1 VVIIGKLAPGD
12 LGRAVLQPGSAG
24 TVLEAG

>member
-1 VVIIGKLAPGD
+1 VVILGKLSPGD
-12 LGRAVLQPGSAG
+12 LTRAVLQPGSAG